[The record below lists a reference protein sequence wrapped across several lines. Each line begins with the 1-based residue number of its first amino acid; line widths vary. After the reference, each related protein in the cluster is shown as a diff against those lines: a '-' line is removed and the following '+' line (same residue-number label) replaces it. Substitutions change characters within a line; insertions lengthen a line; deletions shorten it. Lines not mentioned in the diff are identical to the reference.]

1 VNALEMLH
9 DDHQLFRRLLADGE
23 AASSVPA
30 QEHLLASLGT
40 HLSVHEQL
48 ERELLYPIVQE
59 IDPGT
64 VRIATEGHRAAD
76 EIVGELRAATGTRAW
91 PGTIDSARDRLDA
104 HLTQEE
110 REVFHVARAVLG
122 DDGLETLGERMW
134 TIRDAMVR

>member
-1 VNALEMLH
+1 MLH
-9 DDHQLFRRLLADGE
+9 DDHQLFRRILAEGE
-23 AASSVPA
+23 DASSVPA

-76 EIVGELRAATGTRAW
+76 RIVGDLRAVAGTQAW
-91 PGTIDSARDRLDA
+91 PGTIDAARDRLGA

-122 DDGLETLGERMW
+122 DAGLETLGERMGS
-134 TIRDAMVR
+134 IRDAMVR